1 MVTPDMVWYNRIMKA
16 IDFQTKLQRML
27 TENITALQ
35 DDKKDWIVKG
45 FIDIYKTIY
54 TISIDTKVVSK
65 IIELMLFP
73 VILKFAQD
81 NGLKMILAAH
91 QNHYPDVTFID
102 ESDNTYFA
110 MDIKSTY
117 RVTSNKVNGFTLG
130 AFTGYFRN
138 RTSTKNITLPYEKY
152 NHHFVLGVIY
162 SQQSARIDE
171 EQVYSIDNLDSIMSV
186 ASDFDFIVQ
195 EKYKIATSRPG
206 SGNTKNIGS
215 ITNISRLKSGDG
227 PFSELGAAVFDDYWM
242 FYQTKDMVRG
252 DTIPYSN
259 LEEYV
264 QYKSNLPR
272 LKNIAASGY
281 SD

>member
-1 MVTPDMVWYNRIMKA
+1 MWYNHIMKA
-16 IDFQTKLQRML
+16 IDFQTKLQGAL
-27 TENITALQ
+27 AENVAALQ

-73 VILKFAQD
+73 VILKFAKD
-81 NGLKMILAAH
+81 NGLKMVLAAH

-102 ESDNTYFA
+102 ESDDTYFA

-117 RVTSNKVNGFTLG
+117 RLTANKVNGFTLG

-162 SQQSARIDE
+162 SQQSSKIDE
-171 EQVYSIDNLDSIMSV
+171 EQVYSINDLDSIISV

-195 EKYKIATSRPG
+195 EKYKIAASRPG

-215 ITNISRLKSGDG
+215 ITDIQKLKEGSG

-259 LEEYV
+259 LKEYI
-264 QYKSNLPR
+264 QYKSNLPKLKDITV
-272 LKNIAASGY
+272 LKNG
-281 SD
+281 D